1 MDTLPSLDELHVLA
15 AELKASYG
23 QHNDI
28 FELPAN
34 LEGDLQSLLQTRKNL
49 KAEYLKAFEEKLVLN
64 EFEKKPEEW
73 MTVKAA
79 ETQLLDSKDILMEI
93 ATLSNRTDRVQETV
107 DLAADALH
115 TLKEKLEVLEQ
126 KIAKLQE
133 KYLELSV
140 SSVTSIESMQESV
153 TESSVRAIS
162 ELLTSVRAER
172 DNLQGQVK
180 RMEATLNYFEQL
192 SSSQSQK
199 VAFRR
204 NELAQLEEKLHE
216 LEQFSGLRCRVKNE
230 TSIDI
235 ELLSGDK
242 SNTSDE
248 ASNSRVLPDDARLIV
263 TVTFQENEQSLLEL
277 ENVQLSSILKT
288 SQMQEEAEALIKVAR
303 LDKDL
308 PKLITGLKTM
318 WMSHVPQITEIS
330 QIRSRHAIDWIKEKG
345 LLLLMP
351 RKSNSVVC
359 ALKVPSTYPF
369 CGHIALETVM
379 GQTSQV
385 NPADI
390 QPPSNVSL
398 TGWVM
403 HLESLFGQ
411 P

>member
-277 ENVQLSSILKT
+277 ENVQT